1 MGRSFR
7 CVRPYGGAALRSRHV
22 PSDNLWRIIRI
33 GLVGLILAAAVAGLV
48 LDDAWLWVAVEWS
61 PPAYAEFYARDGF
74 DTPTTVVLL
83 VAALVKAAFLW
94 LILRAPAPGPL
105 DRREKAL
112 RRLLYLAVAY
122 TLVLWYPVVLL
133 SDAVDA
139 ASQLALWTAID
150 VLYLLVIR
158 WRSRMLRAAA
168 GAMFAVE
175 LAGMADE
182 LLDELDLPELGSGGI
197 VGLGLMLGGMAA
209 TVITVVGQRRDGR
222 WSRGT
227 QAAGWLSVGVYALV
241 IPLDVL
247 FERIPG
253 GNLAM
258 LVTMDA
264 VGLVS
269 TVWIAATARE
279 LPAEGRPADLP
290 PARRRVIRVAVAA
303 VAVLP
308 IIALIHPEETPHLT
322 YTGWSMDCYDRPGF
336 GDLKPAERDAAF
348 LCRARS
354 TDGGVPPMFPDSL
367 SDQEILASGRALCRT
382 KNRDEQ
388 EAILARAGSARP
400 GWGADPWDL
409 VYVCPEIIGATHPE
423 LLRSTAERKAANT
436 AHIAEENAK
445 CRDPWPRAKGVVQ
458 ATAKYFLFAD
468 GDHGYLVHDPQDEAV
483 DEAAE
488 QAIDKVYDDDALIGV
503 AGSAVLIGHVEDVVD
518 LCLTVKAFRTA
529 PPQRTAGWDQVNE
542 VPIVSRTG
550 RLTVPEMGE
559 GGDVGAGAPMPNLA
573 IAGKGRYRLRAYVRV
588 DDAGEEQHLVVVF
601 PGASRKRLEVLTK

>member
-1 MGRSFR
+1 M
-7 CVRPYGGAALRSRHV
+7 
-22 PSDNLWRIIRI
+22 
-33 GLVGLILAAAVAGLV
+33 